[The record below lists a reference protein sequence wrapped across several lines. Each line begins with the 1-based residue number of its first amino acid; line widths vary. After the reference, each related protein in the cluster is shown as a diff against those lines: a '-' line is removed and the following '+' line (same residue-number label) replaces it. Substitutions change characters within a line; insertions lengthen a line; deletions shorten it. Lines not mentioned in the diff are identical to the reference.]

1 MKGDEALRAG
11 DNPET
16 TDGEKTV
23 GKVSDPQRQRGSE
36 EPSAPMTMSSTP
48 SDTSAAPPLAD
59 PPPAPADPPA
69 DPPADAPKPPP
80 ARRPALP
87 DDYVK
92 LVYSPKIQ
100 ENIAKRLVRAGIPEE
115 DRREMHQDI
124 NKALLFMSD
133 RPADQEACEKAA
145 NDIIT
150 KTIAGVRRQNFRRGE
165 RGYAGPTDEA
175 DNHAADEARELANG
189 HHAQKLAVLR
199 EALDDGTMSE
209 RDAQMLTLKRA
220 GHTDAQIAEKLGMA
234 KQTVSNRIA
243 IVRTRMRDKWAK
255 RMATLTALTLTVV
268 VLIIVGWRKREEVAR
283 FFHLESPAPAPTAP
297 APTRPQPEPSI
308 PVALREAA
316 KLRSEALEACNSG
329 QYATCSDRLEAA
341 AKLDPAGDRDPLM
354 RRMRHD
360 IEDHIRPEN
369 HQVGAK
375 PGGL

>member
-11 DNPET
+11 DNQET
-16 TDGEKTV
+16 TDGEKNV
-23 GKVSDPQRQRGSE
+23 GKVSDPQRQRGAE
-36 EPSAPMTMSSTP
+36 EPSAPMTMSPTP
-48 SDTSAAPPLAD
+48 CDQSAA
-59 PPPAPADPPA
+59 
-69 DPPADAPKPPP
+69 PPP

-115 DRREMHQDI
+115 DRREMLQDI

-133 RPADQEACEKAA
+133 RPTDQEACEKAA

-150 KTIAGVRRQNFRRGE
+150 KAIANVRRQNFRRGE

-175 DNHAADEARELANG
+175 DNHAADDAREIAKG
-189 HHAQKLAVLR
+189 QHAQRVAVVQ
-199 EALDDGTMSE
+199 EALTDGTLTD
-209 RDAQMLTLKRA
+209 RDAQMLTLKRE

-243 IVRTRMRDKWAK
+243 LVRTRMRDKWAK

-283 FFHLESPAPAPTAP
+283 LFHLESPAPSPTAP

-308 PVALREAA
+308 PVALQEAG
-316 KLRSEALEACNSG
+316 KLRSEASDACG
-329 QYATCSDRLEAA
+329 KGDFATCSDRLEAA
-341 AKLDPAGDRDPLM
+341 AKLDPAGDRDPGVRAL
-354 RRMRHD
+354 RD
-360 IEDHIRPEN
+360 SIEDGIRAKKE
-369 HQVGAK
+369 QLGSAK
-375 PGGL
+375 PGSQR